1 MVEHYYSENP
11 TSGHD
16 IKRIRFDFKGYTLEF
31 ITDAGVFSK
40 GKVDTGSGVL
50 LNALPDRLSG
60 KVLDMG
66 CGYGAIGISIA
77 KAYPDV
83 EVVMADINSRAVE
96 LAQENIKLNGVD
108 NAIAY
113 QSDGFAQV
121 DGLFDI
127 IVSNPPIRAGKSV
140 VYAIFEQC
148 AMHLKSGGEFYAVI
162 QRKQGAESAMAKL
175 AEIYGN
181 CEKVAREGGYW
192 VLRCVN
198 GYDNRS

>member
-1 MVEHYYSENP
+1 MAEHYYSENP
-11 TSGHD
+11 VSGHD
-16 IKRIRFDFKGYTLEF
+16 MKRIKFAFKGYALEF

>member
-1 MVEHYYSENP
+1 MAEHYYSENP

-16 IKRIRFDFKGYTLEF
+16 IKRIRFDFKGCTLEF
-31 ITDAGVFSK
+31 ITDAGVFSR
-40 GKVDTGSGVL
+40 GKIDTGSSVL

-60 KVLDMG
+60 RVLDMG

-77 KAYPDV
+77 KAYQDV
-83 EVVMADINSRAVE
+83 EVVMVDINSRAVE
-96 LAQENIKLNGVD
+96 LAQGNIKLNSIN
-108 NAIAY
+108 NATVY

-121 DGLFDI
+121 EGLFDI
-127 IVSNPPIRAGKSV
+127 IVSNPPIRAGKRV

-148 AMHLKSGGEFYAVI
+148 AIYLKSGGEFYVVI
-162 QRKQGAESAMAKL
+162 QKKQGAESAMAKL

-181 CEKVAREGGYW
+181 CEKVARDGGYW

-198 GYDNRS
+198 SYGN